1 MRNASARYNGL
12 PHIFAPPSSAKNSLV
27 REIAILIMVAA
38 TGARIIIA
46 ISATGFPLPPLPP
59 PKNKAKYVKNVIA
72 VDIVAAIDPMRMS
85 LCLIC
90 GNPLYLAEALRK
102 LDHYSGRSQLHVSE
116 QVADSTAHM
125 FILNPLSGK
134 GLASLFSTHPPM
146 EKRIAKLEDMAM
158 GRS

>member
-1 MRNASARYNGL
+1 MALIAMMIL
-12 PHIFAPPSSAKNSLV
+12 AP
-27 REIAILIMVAA
+27 VAA
-38 TGARIIIA
+38 TIIRMA
-46 ISATGFPLPPLPP
+46 ISRTREFLADEGGA
-59 PKNKAKYVKNVIA
+59 N
-72 VDIVAAIDPMRMS
+72 
-85 LCLIC
+85 IC